1 MGNPWKSYEVQSV
14 SAQLCF
20 WLFGL
25 LQHKWFLS
33 CFSAR
38 FLSCFRTQWRL
49 VTMRFSFWILLVFA
63 WLADKDGSRSLPSR
77 LTSGYQSLSKPESI
91 PPGVCVLIGAV
102 LVRFTLTHLQ
112 WIKSPC
118 VVIKV
123 ALLSCCD
130 PVQPSYLQQLY
141 KNDVSIWHISFGPL
155 GPTVV
160 VSALP
165 WLWEVRQSTL
175 LNLPK
180 SKALSFFLGRFPGWR
195 QCVGFTR
202 CIMLLSSLQGR
213 RAFVMSWLLP
223 RSIWIARGVN
233 LQGPNWKHLKVKV
246 IDQQSRQ
253 ARSRCLSDR
262 ATSRKWTAF
271 VSGFCK
277 QRLAVLL

>member
-14 SAQLCF
+14 SAQLCS

-25 LQHKWFLS
+25 LQHKWSCS

-49 VTMRFSFWILLVFA
+49 VTMRFSFWC
-63 WLADKDGSRSLPSR
+63 WLGLRIKMDQGPYQADLHLR
-77 LTSGYQSLSKPESI
+77 I
-91 PPGVCVLIGAV
+91 PPGLCVLIGAV
-102 LVRFTLTHLQ
+102 LVRITLTHLQ
-112 WIKSPC
+112 WIKSPTC

-130 PVQPSYLQQLY
+130 PVQPSDLQQLY
-141 KNDVSIWHISFGPL
+141 KNDVPIWPISFGSL
-155 GPTVV
+155 SRTVV

-180 SKALSFFLGRFPGWR
+180 SKALSCFLGRFPGWR

-213 RAFVMSWLLP
+213 RAFVMSWLLR
-223 RSIWIARGVN
+223 RSIWIAKGVN